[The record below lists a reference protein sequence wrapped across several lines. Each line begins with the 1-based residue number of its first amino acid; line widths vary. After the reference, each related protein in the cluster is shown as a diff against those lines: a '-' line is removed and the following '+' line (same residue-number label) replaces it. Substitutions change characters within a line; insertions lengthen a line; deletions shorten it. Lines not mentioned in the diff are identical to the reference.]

1 MRTGNILIVDN
12 DENLGRLTKT
22 LLDGA
27 GYHTTVANDVPQAL
41 AFLSRSPADLV
52 ITDVDLPGQTGLDL
66 LKQIRAEYPEMAVA
80 VFTGYA
86 TVAMAVDAMKSGAF
100 DYLTRPV
107 HPYDLKAMVN
117 RAMQRPTLWEE
128 VPAPSCSVDR
138 KSGFENFIGHSNG
151 LLQVIDSALRAAQT
165 DATVLIRGE
174 TGTGKD
180 LLAKAIHFNS
190 SRAKRPFVVINCGA
204 ISHDLLE
211 SELFGH
217 VKGAFT
223 GALLNKRGKVENAA
237 GGTLFL
243 DEIGDMP
250 LDLQVRVLR
259 LIQEHEIEKVG
270 GTVPIPIDVRIVAA
284 THRDLEAMVRHE
296 TFREDLYYRL
306 SVVPIIVPP
315 LRDRSSDIPEFAVE
329 FFRQAAEKYNRSRL
343 LLPQSLV
350 PRFQAYDWPG
360 NIRQLQNA
368 IERMV
373 ILCPRNEITETDLP
387 EFIQN
392 HPAEAALKIEA
403 TPKGD
408 VLVAEGMTLDAVE
421 KQLILHALKRFD
433 WNQSQAARYLG
444 VTRKILVGRIA
455 KHGLAKGSNTP
466 DDDDPDQGIRKAAAG
481 NNQS

>member
-1 MRTGNILIVDN
+1 MLQFPISGASLSPESDSRSRH
-12 DENLGRLTKT
+12 GRLT
-22 LLDGA
+22 
-27 GYHTTVANDVPQAL
+27 
-41 AFLSRSPADLV
+41 LV
-52 ITDVDLPGQTGLDL
+52 
-66 LKQIRAEYPEMAVA
+66 
-80 VFTGYA
+80 
-86 TVAMAVDAMKSGAF
+86 
-100 DYLTRPV
+100 
-107 HPYDLKAMVN
+107 
-117 RAMQRPTLWEE
+117 EE
-128 VPAPSCSVDR
+128 VRASSGSADP

-151 LLQVIDSALRAAQT
+151 LLQVIDSALRASHT

-180 LLAKAIHFNS
+180 LLAKAIHSNS

-204 ISHDLLE
+204 ISHNLLE

-217 VKGAFT
+217 VKGAFS

-270 GTVPIPIDVRIVAA
+270 STVPIPIDVRIVAA
-284 THRDLEAMVRHE
+284 THRDLETMVRQV

-306 SVVPIIVPP
+306 SVVPITVPP
-315 LRDRSSDIPEFAVE
+315 LRDRSSDIPEFVVE

-343 LLPQSLV
+343 LLPPSLL

-373 ILCPRNEITETDLP
+373 ILCPRNEITEADLP

-408 VLVAEGMTLDAVE
+408 VLVAEGMTLDSVE

-433 WNQSQAARYLG
+433 WNQSQTARYLG
-444 VTRKILVGRIA
+444 VTRKILVGRMA
-455 KHGLAKGSNTP
+455 KHGLAK
-466 DDDDPDQGIRKAAAG
+466 K
-481 NNQS
+481 